1 VQSLE
6 AKGYT
11 DNMKTTKKSFAAP
24 SAKPVDVEYRIKRLN
39 QTLEEAAMFL
49 FAIDPSVFPE
59 QFEEVQNA
67 LRAVRNAAGV
77 LKAPEKKPRGK
88 KAVELS
94 AVPA

>member
-1 VQSLE
+1 M
-6 AKGYT
+6 

-59 QFEEVQNA
+59 QFEEVSNA

-77 LKAPEKKPRGK
+77 LKAPAKKPRGK
-88 KAVELS
+88 KAAEPK
-94 AVPA
+94 AEAA